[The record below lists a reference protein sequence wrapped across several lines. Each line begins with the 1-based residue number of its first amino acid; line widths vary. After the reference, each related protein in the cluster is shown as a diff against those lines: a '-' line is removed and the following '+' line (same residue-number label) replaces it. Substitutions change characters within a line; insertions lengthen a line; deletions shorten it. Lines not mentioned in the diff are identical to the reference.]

1 MLVLGLI
8 LVLLAAGVVIGVVAS
23 GTDDQAKLYGEHLH
37 VPTLVVFLVGAGTLL
52 VLLAGLQLMR
62 IGMRRANRNRQT
74 KKRLR
79 SLEQREEARQGQA
92 GATPGSGTGAGT
104 GAGAAGTGGDTG
116 TGTGAATGTGTDTG
130 ATGTGTGTG
139 TRTGTG
145 TGTAPP
151 ADGPYQTPPP
161 ASR

>member
-8 LVLLAAGVVIGVVAS
+8 LVLLAAGVVVGVVAS
-23 GTDDQAKLYGEHLH
+23 GTDDRAVLYGGSLH

-62 IGMRRANRNRQT
+62 LGMRRANRNRQD

-79 SLEQREEARQGQA
+79 SLEKREETRQGQTGVPPGTGTNPGTDP
-92 GATPGSGTGAGT
+92 GAAPGTGTATGTGAG
-104 GAGAAGTGGDTG
+104 G
-116 TGTGAATGTGTDTG
+116 
-130 ATGTGTGTG
+130 GTGTGT
-139 TRTGTG
+139 T
-145 TGTAPP
+145 PP

>member
-8 LVLLAAGVVIGVVAS
+8 LVLLAAGVVVGVVAS
-23 GTDDQAKLYGEHLH
+23 GTDDRAVLYGGSLH

-62 IGMRRANRNRQT
+62 LGMRRANRNRQD

-79 SLEQREEARQGQA
+79 SLEKREENRQGQS
-92 GATPGSGTGAGT
+92 GATPGTGTDPGAAPGTGTATGTGAG
-104 GAGAAGTGGDTG
+104 G
-116 TGTGAATGTGTDTG
+116 
-130 ATGTGTGTG
+130 GTGTGT
-139 TRTGTG
+139 T
-145 TGTAPP
+145 PP